1 MSITL
6 GQHRIEGGLFLAPM
20 AGVTDAAFRSLCRSY
35 GADYAV
41 SEMLAADASLR
52 HTRKSRQRLIFSD
65 DDCPRAV
72 QILGADPALL
82 ADAFD
87 WVCDQGAQV
96 VDFNMGC
103 PAKKV
108 CNVACGSALMRD
120 EKQAAAIIEALGKV
134 SAARA
139 VPVTLKCRTGWDDSH
154 TNVVTI
160 AKMAQDAGFAMVT
173 VHGRSRAGGYTSA
186 VNYSTIA
193 EVVRAVDI
201 PVVAN
206 GDITDA
212 NRAAAV
218 LKFTK
223 AAALMIGRGALGR
236 PWVFQQIRQSLET
249 GECSPISMKQ
259 KVQTVLKHWALHH
272 AHYDAAVATL
282 SFRKHL
288 LWYLADFEDFAR
300 YKAQLCSAKN
310 SQEQYGLLVDWFS
323 LKGWM

>member
-1 MSITL
+1 MAITL

-20 AGVTDAAFRSLCRSY
+20 AGVTDAAFRSICRSY

-52 HTRKSRQRLIFSD
+52 YTRKSRQRLVFSPND
-65 DDCPRAV
+65 SPRAV

-82 ADAFD
+82 AEAFD

-108 CNVACGSALMRD
+108 CNVACGSALMKD
-120 EKQAAAIIEALGKV
+120 EALAAAIIEALGKA
-134 SAARA
+134 SAAHG
-139 VPVTLKCRTGWDDSH
+139 VPVTLKCRTGWDDSLS
-154 TNVVTI
+154 NVVTI
-160 AKMAQDAGFAMVT
+160 AKMAQEAGFAMVT
-173 VHGRSRAGGYTSA
+173 VHGRSRKGGYTSA

-193 EVVRAVDI
+193 DVVQALTI

-212 NRAAAV
+212 NRASAV

-236 PWVFQQIRQSLET
+236 PWVFRQIRQALEF
-249 GECSPISMKQ
+249 GHSAPISMKQ
-259 KVQTVLKHWALHH
+259 KVHCILKHWALHH
-272 AHYDAAVATL
+272 EHYDAAVATL

-288 LWYLADFEDFAR
+288 LWYLADFEDFASH
-300 YKAQLCSAKN
+300 KAALCSAKDA
-310 SQEQYGLLVDWFS
+310 QAQYGLLVDWFS